1 MPEMQTGG
9 LTQERKRRPIPP
21 DRLMEISLVLFA
33 ASLIAAALLLNTPYE
48 ILRGSFVI
56 LSSPANLVTDHFH
69 IANPGA
75 ALVNAAIMAF
85 QAIVMVRLCRYEF
98 NGMVVAAIFT
108 LAGFSLFGKNLY
120 NSLPIIGG
128 VYAYSRFKKTPFCEH
143 IAVSLFGTALA
154 PLVSEVSFNVGLPLP
169 VGILLGVLAGLL
181 AGFIMPVLAKHFAG
195 FHKGYSLYNIGFTA
209 GIIGTFFIAV
219 FRCFG
224 IEVDTVSLVSK
235 GHNRPMAIYLYALFA
250 AMLLLGLALWLR
262 GPRKLKALFR
272 DSGHRS
278 DFIDKYGLGP
288 VFLNMALLGLLSTT
302 YILLVGGEL
311 NGPTIG
317 GVFTVVGFGAWGKH
331 VKNVAPLLLGIF
343 LVAHFSVHDT
353 SSTAALLAALF
364 GTTLAPLSGYF
375 GPAAGLIAGG
385 LHIALT
391 TNITFL
397 HAGMNLYNNGFS
409 GGFVAALLV
418 PILERIRQNVSGADT
433 PNAPRTD

>member
-1 MPEMQTGG
+1 MPEMQKI
-9 LTQERKRRPIPP
+9 LTSKRKKPAAFEQV
-21 DRLMEISLVLFA
+21 MELSLVFFTL
-33 ASLIAAALLLNTPYE
+33 SMIAAALHVNTPGE
-48 ILRGSFVI
+48 ILRGSLAI
-56 LSSPANLVTDHFH
+56 LLSPANLVTDYFH
-69 IANPGA
+69 IATPGA
-75 ALVNAAIMAF
+75 ALFNAAIMAI
-85 QAIVMVRLCRYEF
+85 QAIVMVKICKYEF

-120 NSLPIIGG
+120 NSFPIILG
-128 VYAYSRFKKTPFCEH
+128 VYAYCRHKKTPFCEQ
-143 IAVSLFGTALA
+143 IAVALFGTALA
-154 PLVSEVSFNVGLPLP
+154 PLVSEVSFNFGLPP
-169 VGILLGVLAGLL
+169 SAGIPLGVLCGFV

-224 IEVDTVSLVSK
+224 IEVDTVYRVSS
-235 GHNRPMAIYLYALFA
+235 GHNKPMAIYLYALFA
-250 AMLLLGLALWLR
+250 AMLALGLALWLR
-262 GPRKLKALFR
+262 GPRNLRALFK

-278 DFIDKYGLGP
+278 DFIKKYGDGP
-288 VFLNMALLGLLSTT
+288 VFINMALLGFLTVT
-302 YILLVGGEL
+302 YILLVGGQL

-331 VKNVAPLLLGIF
+331 PKNVLPLLAGIF
-343 LVAHFSVHDT
+343 LAAHFSVHDT

-364 GTTLAPLSGYF
+364 GTTLAPLCGYF
-375 GPAAGLIAGG
+375 GPLAGLIAGG

-418 PILERIRQNVSGADT
+418 PILEKLAERRD
-433 PNAPRTD
+433 NAAFPAINE